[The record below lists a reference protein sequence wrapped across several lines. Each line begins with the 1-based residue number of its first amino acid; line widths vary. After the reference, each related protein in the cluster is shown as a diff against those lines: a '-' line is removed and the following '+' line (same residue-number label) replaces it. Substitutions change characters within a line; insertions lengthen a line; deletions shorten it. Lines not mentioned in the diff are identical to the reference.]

1 MPKNSIKIL
10 LLIIFT
16 QIFCCTVF
24 LIPVSVNAIDPYKFQ
39 VPIGDLDE
47 ITFEKKG
54 TTKPIADYIQAIYKY
69 AIGVVAILAT
79 VVMMI
84 GGVVWITAG
93 GNQNRVGEAKQ
104 YISGSLTG
112 LVLVFCS
119 YMILNTINPDLVKF
133 KPVGI
138 ETVSKIITGCCEKD
152 NKHIG
157 TITESECEE
166 KKDGNW
172 GGEDSVWINGSCG
185 ESNNLCPDG
194 YNYVTSNKFVEEA
207 NTQCGFGN
215 SETHNSYE
223 TSNDEYYCYK
233 CKQNVPVG
241 CCLSGWDG
249 SEWDDCD
256 PKIQV
261 DCPAPQSWNEGQTC
275 VDDGGFLDD
284 DYHCE

>member
-24 LIPVSVNAIDPYKFQ
+24 LTPVSVNAIEPYKFQ

-138 ETVSKIITGCCEKD
+138 ETVDKKIKSDDRHGSCSWDIVLSCYDDKARSDGYCDTEDKPETGSSICCCKIAPIPGCTWETD
-152 NKHIG
+152 CNI
-157 TITESECEE
+157 
-166 KKDGNW
+166 KKDSNI
-172 GGEDSVWINGSCG
+172 SNCG
-185 ESNNLCPDG
+185 TVEHEENKTLC
-194 YNYVTSNKFVEEA
+194 
-207 NTQCGFGN
+207 
-215 SETHNSYE
+215 
-223 TSNDEYYCYK
+223 
-233 CKQNVPVG
+233 
-241 CCLSGWDG
+241 CCM
-249 SEWDDCD
+249 E
-256 PKIQV
+256 
-261 DCPAPQSWNEGQTC
+261 
-275 VDDGGFLDD
+275 
-284 DYHCE
+284 

>member
-1 MPKNSIKIL
+1 MPNKSIKIL

-24 LIPVSVNAIDPYKFQ
+24 LIPISVDAVDSYKFK
-39 VPIGDLDE
+39 VPIGDFKE

-93 GNQNRVGEAKQ
+93 GNQTRVGEAKQ

-112 LVLVFCS
+112 MVLVFCS

-138 ETVSKIITGCCEKD
+138 ETVDPNKIEGSCCIYESVISTSPLKTETTCAHVSKNTCESFSGSSHTSDAKCSTSVTPPVCVKNTSDTDTGAKGCCSYTYSG
-152 NKHIG
+152 NIRCRNNY
-157 TITESECEE
+157 TEERCEE
-166 KKDGNW
+166 LHGTASPYW
-172 GGEDSVWINGSCG
+172 
-185 ESNNLCPDG
+185 
-194 YNYVTSNKFVEEA
+194 
-207 NTQCGFGN
+207 
-215 SETHNSYE
+215 
-223 TSNDEYYCYK
+223 DEGDC
-233 CKQNVPVG
+233 NP
-241 CCLSGWDG
+241 
-249 SEWDDCD
+249 DDCD
-256 PKIQV
+256 EIDP
-261 DCPAPQSWNEGQTC
+261 
-275 VDDGGFLDD
+275 
-284 DYHCE
+284 

>member
-1 MPKNSIKIL
+1 MQKNSIKFL
-10 LLIIFT
+10 SLIIFT
-16 QIFCCTVF
+16 QIVCCTVF
-24 LIPVSVNAIDPYKFQ
+24 LIPVSVNAIKPYKFQ

-47 ITFEKKG
+47 ITFEKEG

-138 ETVSKIITGCCEKD
+138 KTVNEIITGCCEWPE
-152 NKHIG
+152 G
-157 TITESECEE
+157 APTITTKKECTSGEYGGKVGKFIGEGYFGRQDLGVFLKTIVNVSPPRLFIITSSVRAILRTSANRCLASE
-166 KKDGNW
+166 
-172 GGEDSVWINGSCG
+172 
-185 ESNNLCPDG
+185 
-194 YNYVTSNKFVEEA
+194 YV
-207 NTQCGFGN
+207 
-215 SETHNSYE
+215 
-223 TSNDEYYCYK
+223 
-233 CKQNVPVG
+233 
-241 CCLSGWDG
+241 
-249 SEWDDCD
+249 
-256 PKIQV
+256 
-261 DCPAPQSWNEGQTC
+261 
-275 VDDGGFLDD
+275 
-284 DYHCE
+284 